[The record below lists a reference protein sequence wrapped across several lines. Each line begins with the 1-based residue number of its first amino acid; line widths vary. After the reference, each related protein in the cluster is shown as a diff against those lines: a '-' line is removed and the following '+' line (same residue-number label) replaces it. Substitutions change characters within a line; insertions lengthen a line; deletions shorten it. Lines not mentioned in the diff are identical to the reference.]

1 MLSGQYTPEELIREL
16 RGFGPDLFVGEDG
29 VVHGRFREKGK
40 KMTLEM
46 RALAEELT
54 GMNDEV
60 ASLLRR
66 EERQELV
73 GVTVE
78 EAMALGERI
87 RAGELEL
94 DGKVT
99 YHTSTGLCD
108 LTVKG
113 ETLNDQDSFG
123 ADDHD

>member
-1 MLSGQYTPEELIREL
+1 MLSGRYTPEELIREL
-16 RGFGPDLFVGEDG
+16 RGFGLDLFVGEDG

-54 GMNDEV
+54 GMNDQV
-60 ASLLRR
+60 AAILNG
-66 EERQELV
+66 ETRQAFE

-87 RAGELEL
+87 RDGELEL

-99 YHTSTGLCD
+99 YHRSTGLCD

-113 ETLNDQDSFG
+113 RVTE
-123 ADDHD
+123 